1 MAHSRR
7 EFLQQ
12 SGVVGASAVGLGTVA
27 RQESKVTRRFIIP
40 KVEEFQDNYQGQ
52 WLQVN
57 GTAEAHDEVAD
68 NCEFAD
74 WEAGN
79 SVPYDSLLLDRRS
92 ETPVS
97 VDLTAYGNNDRERI
111 RESTVF
117 IVNSVTE
124 CGAEWIG
131 LTCETVPRRAIVG
144 KAPGP
149 TVSEDE
155 GGDGNGGTD
164 GGVGLGGLTALAA
177 VGAGAAARFFRGG
190 DEE

>member
-1 MAHSRR
+1 MALSRR
-7 EFLQQ
+7 AFLQR
-12 SGVVGASAVGLGTVA
+12 SGVAGASAVGLGNVA
-27 RQESKVTRRFIIP
+27 QEGSAITRRFIIP
-40 KVEEFQDNYQGQ
+40 KVGEFEGNYAGQ

-92 ETPVS
+92 EAPLS
-97 VDLTAYGNNDRERI
+97 VDLTAYGDDDRERI

-144 KAPGP
+144 KASGP

-155 GGDGNGGTD
+155 GGDGNGGSD

-177 VGAGAAARFFRGG
+177 VGAGAAARFFLGG